1 MGIALGADCDAAWGG
16 AHRHGVPSVAAW
28 RLCVRVPRKAG
39 SRARPPG
46 MGGSWASQS
55 GRSLPAA
62 ALFPVIGRLGP
73 AGSSAGKRQLNP
85 GEDPQLRLGGQRL
98 PSSPTKVTGAIGSRG
113 RAELHKQG
121 WGWRRCVTG
130 DVRWAWREL
139 GRPHP
144 ASGAWPATGLRAGVR
159 AAHGFQVLP
168 KNACRFGSSWWFQ
181 PAHFKSYLFQN
192 TYVLAFEY
200 T

>member
-16 AHRHGVPSVAAW
+16 APRHGVPSAW
-28 RLCVRVPRKAG
+28 QLGVRVPRKAG
-39 SRARPPG
+39 SRARRPG
-46 MGGSWASQS
+46 MGGSRASQS

-98 PSSPTKVTGAIGSRG
+98 PSSPTKVTGAIGRRG

-139 GRPHP
+139 GARTQHQGPGRPLG
-144 ASGAWPATGLRAGVR
+144 SGMVSKPPTG
-159 AAHGFQVLP
+159 FE
-168 KNACRFGSSWWFQ
+168 
-181 PAHFKSYLFQN
+181 SYLKMPSGLVPLGDFNLPISNHTYFMN